1 VAVIHDYCPVCNT
14 RYVWDACHDTYPGL
28 VEEEGVVAGRGIT
41 LFLCPAD
48 SGVVAVSV
56 TDDAFGSQVY
66 VPSEDEV

>member
-1 VAVIHDYCPVCNT
+1 
-14 RYVWDACHDTYPGL
+14 
-28 VEEEGVVAGRGIT
+28 VAGRGIT